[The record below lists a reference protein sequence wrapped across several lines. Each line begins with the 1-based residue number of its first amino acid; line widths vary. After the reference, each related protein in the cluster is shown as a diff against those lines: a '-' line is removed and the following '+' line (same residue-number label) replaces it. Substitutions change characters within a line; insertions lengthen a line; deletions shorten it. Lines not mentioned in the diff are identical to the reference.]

1 MFFLVCLFFDS
12 SLPFKE
18 CFFFRKKKS
27 LWVWK
32 NVLSLSEPKP
42 NARAA
47 FRVVIDNNWQG
58 IAYLMLEVSGL
69 DFLEAIQVAE
79 IVAALKL
86 VTNTYMTNNLAGKQ
100 SQKWETRLFLCT
112 LCDSLSHTGYFLLFT
127 RSVVYPVQQ
136 SVTSLNTR
144 EPVLF
149 LEEAVRGQ
157 RMKNNKNDNN
167 VNLINFL

>member
-1 MFFLVCLFFDS
+1 
-12 SLPFKE
+12 
-18 CFFFRKKKS
+18 
-27 LWVWK
+27 
-32 NVLSLSEPKP
+32 
-42 NARAA
+42 
-47 FRVVIDNNWQG
+47 
-58 IAYLMLEVSGL
+58 MLEVSGL

-79 IVAALKL
+79 IVASLKL

-100 SQKWETRLFLCT
+100 LQRWETRLYLCT
-112 LCDSLSHTGYFLLFT
+112 LCDSLSHTGYFLMFT

-149 LEEAVRGQ
+149 LEEVVRGQ

-167 VNLINFL
+167 VN